1 MSARPLVSYRSVPNL
16 SSERSSTVSAPGEG
30 GIILPVLGL
39 GVGLVI
45 MGFLLVF

>member
-1 MSARPLVSYRSVPNL
+1 MSDRPLVNHRSVPNL

-39 GVGLVI
+39 SVGLVI
-45 MGFLLVF
+45 IGFLVVF